1 MQWNFTK
8 TTYSGHEAFL
18 QEWEQSQGLKF
29 LRKMLM
35 FFWSFVFLIWVTK
48 LSCRF
53 REKFMCNS
61 MTKKI
66 NTCIVVS
73 YIWQLESI
81 VVWLWSL
88 HYLVKCNFTFCF
100 QLRGLSSV
108 SLIVMVKAL
117 LQFLLPV
124 GICWVLRN
132 FLHNQYLFILF
143 PYVIAFC
150 WTAYLLVKW
159 WFENIVLPFQ
169 WLGCQGT

>member
-117 LQFLLPV
+117 LHCFS
-124 GICWVLRN
+124 
-132 FLHNQYLFILF
+132 
-143 PYVIAFC
+143 FC
-150 WTAYLLVKW
+150 
-159 WFENIVLPFQ
+159 FQ
-169 WLGCQGT
+169 WVYAEFWEIFFTTSIYLSCFHT